1 MGIHAA
7 GDGSGEGDAAG
18 AVAQLQSATVG
29 HTGQP
34 GILEPPP
41 LFVIWIKMSNMGEV
55 RAFNWLLP
63 AGGNVPGASVV
74 YVPLPERAVWTQS
87 ILGSVADILY
97 APLCIYLPPA

>member
-41 LFVIWIKMSNMGEV
+41 LFVI
-55 RAFNWLLP
+55 
-63 AGGNVPGASVV
+63 
-74 YVPLPERAVWTQS
+74 
-87 ILGSVADILY
+87 
-97 APLCIYLPPA
+97 